1 MIVYRGAGHLP
12 NGLRQFEAVAR
23 HNLEWF
29 GHWLWNEPLPAGR

>member
-12 NGLRQFEAVAR
+12 NGWKQFEAVAT

-29 GHWLWNEPLPAGR
+29 TEHLMRP